1 MTVITENTGDSSQ
14 LSNNGDALY
23 RFSSRALLVIVWASS
38 FIFGLY
44 ILANYAAAYFE
55 NDMLRW
61 NNVLPEI
68 YDPSQPQAS
77 VGIGLHFAAGGLIL
91 VLGGMQLIEPIR
103 SNYPRVHHWT
113 GRLYIFLSMVVA
125 IGGLSF
131 IAIKGTVGGLVMD
144 IGFSLY
150 GILMFVAAVQTVRY
164 AMARQLLD
172 HQAWAWRLYALAIGS
187 WLYRMDYGLWLI
199 LTDWVGHTEE
209 FDGWFDHIMAFF
221 FYIPNLLIVELMIR
235 ARSQESSKRLL
246 TAASVTMLCC
256 GLLLVTATWGFA
268 RVAWLPAITDFLFS

>member
-1 MTVITENTGDSSQ
+1 MTVMAESASDSRQ
-14 LSNNGDALY
+14 LASNGDALY
-23 RFSSRALLVIVWASS
+23 RFSSQALLAIVWTSS

-55 NDMLRW
+55 NDLLRW

-68 YDPSQPQAS
+68 YDPSQPEAS
-77 VGIGLHFAAGGLIL
+77 IGIGLHFAAGGFIL
-91 VLGGMQLIEPIR
+91 VLGGMQLIDSIR

-113 GRLYIFLSMVVA
+113 GRLYIFLSMVAA

-144 IGFSLY
+144 FGFSLY
-150 GILMFVAAVQTVRY
+150 GVLMFVAAVQTVRY
-164 AMARQLLD
+164 AMARQLLN

-209 FDGWFDHIMAFF
+209 FNGWFDHIMAFL

-235 ARSQESSKRLL
+235 ARSQESSKRLR
-246 TAASVTMLCC
+246 TTASVTMLGC
-256 GLLLVTATWGFA
+256 GLLLIIATWGFA
-268 RVAWLPAITDFLFS
+268 RVAWLPAIADFLLS

>member
-1 MTVITENTGDSSQ
+1 MTVIVENTGGSNQ
-14 LSNNGDALY
+14 LTGNSDALY
-23 RFSSRALLVIVWASS
+23 LFSSRALLVIVWASS

-61 NNVLPEI
+61 NNVLPDI
-68 YDPSQPQAS
+68 YDPNQPQAS

-91 VLGGMQLIEPIR
+91 ILGGMQLLSSIR

-113 GRLYIFLSMVVA
+113 GRLYVVLSMVAA

-131 IAIKGTVGGLVMD
+131 IVIKGTVGGLVMD
-144 IGFSLY
+144 VGFGLY

-164 AMARQLLD
+164 AMTRQLLD

-199 LTDWVGHTEE
+199 LTDLAGHTTE
-209 FDGWFDHIMAFF
+209 FNGWFDHIMAFF

-235 ARSQESSKRLL
+235 ARSQNSSKRLRI
-246 TAASVTMLCC
+246 TTSVIMLGC
-256 GLLLVTATWGFA
+256 GALLVVATWGFA
-268 RVAWLPAITDFLFS
+268 RVAWLPAIADFLIS

>member
-1 MTVITENTGDSSQ
+1 MTVFVESSVDSSP
-14 LSNNGDALY
+14 LGSSGDALY
-23 RFSSRALLVIVWASS
+23 RFSSRALLAIVWISS

-55 NDMLRW
+55 NDMVRW

-68 YDPSQPQAS
+68 YDPNQPQAS
-77 VGIGLHFAAGGLIL
+77 LGIGLHFAAGGLIL
-91 VLGGMQLIEPIR
+91 ILGGMQLLGSVR

-113 GRLYIFLSMVVA
+113 GRLYVLLSMVTA

-144 IGFSLY
+144 IGFGLY
-150 GILMFVAAVQTVRY
+150 GILMFIAAVQTVRY

-199 LTDWVGHTEE
+199 LTDLTGHTTE
-209 FDGWFDHIMAFF
+209 FDGWFDYIMAFF
-221 FYIPNLLIVELMIR
+221 FYIPNLIVVELMIR
-235 ARSQESSKRLL
+235 ARAQGSSKGLR
-246 TAASVTMLCC
+246 TTASVIMLCS
-256 GLLLVTATWGFA
+256 GLLLIVATWGFA
-268 RVAWLPAITDFLFS
+268 RVAWLPVITDFLIS

>member
-1 MTVITENTGDSSQ
+1 MTVMTENVGDSSQ
-14 LSNNGDALY
+14 LANNGDALY
-23 RFSSRALLVIVWASS
+23 RFSSRALLVIVWTSS

-91 VLGGMQLIEPIR
+91 LLGGMQLIDSIR

-113 GRLYIFLSMVVA
+113 GRLYIFLSLVAA

-131 IAIKGTVGGLVMD
+131 IAIRGTVGGLVMD

-150 GILMFVAAVQTVRY
+150 GILMFIAAVQTVRY

-187 WLYRMDYGLWLI
+187 WLYRMDYGLWLV
-199 LTDWVGHTEE
+199 LTDWVGHTDE
-209 FDGWFDHIMAFF
+209 FDGWFDYIMAFF

-235 ARSQESSKRLL
+235 ARSIESSKRLR
-246 TAASVTMLCC
+246 TIASVTMLCS
-256 GLLLVTATWGFA
+256 GLLLLVATWGFA
-268 RVAWLPAITDFLFS
+268 RVAWLPAIADLLTS